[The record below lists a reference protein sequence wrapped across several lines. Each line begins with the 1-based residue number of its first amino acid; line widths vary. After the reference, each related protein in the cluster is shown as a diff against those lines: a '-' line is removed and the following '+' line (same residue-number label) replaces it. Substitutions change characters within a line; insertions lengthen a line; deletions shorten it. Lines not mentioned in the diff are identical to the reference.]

1 MFVIRPVFRRRLLK
15 AAQRDRPQF
24 YAIQI
29 IVQAIQRL
37 DEIPNNHICR
47 VLRHLRQ
54 ASVR

>member
-37 DEIPNNHICR
+37 DEIPNNHLCR